1 MCTRKYRPE
10 TPSPWCKG
18 LSLLFPFALALTAAT
33 GFESCGE
40 TFPESLYV
48 SPDGKDTNPGTLSA
62 PLGTLEAA
70 RNAIRSLRQSHQ
82 LPISG
87 VTVYLRAGV
96 YRRSQTFE
104 LDKED
109 SGTAD
114 SPVVY
119 RNYQDETV
127 RLSGGAPLT
136 DGDFQIVDDPT
147 VLQRLPENARGNV
160 RVTDLR
166 SAGITD
172 YGELYQ
178 HGFSLPIRE
187 APIELFFDGQPM
199 RLARWPNEG
208 RERIG
213 KVIDRGSNP
222 REGDFSN
229 RGGRFTFDYGQASR
243 WQQAED
249 IWLHGIFSYG
259 YADDN
264 LKVAQIDLRK
274 KVLSVAQPHIY
285 SLMSSKEGT
294 AGKHLRGYY
303 VYNLLEEIDAPGE
316 YFVDRNE
323 GLLYF
328 YPPSGMEQSEI
339 VVSVVK
345 EPLVS
350 LESVSNVV
358 IQGIQFEYARGMGIY
373 LEGGEHNRISACT
386 FRNLGTVAISMGKG
400 TEGPDGPVHDFK
412 ATPVSRKLGNIK
424 AATYYDNAWN
434 RVAGSNHTI
443 EDCLIYNTGT
453 GGIILDGGDR
463 TTLEP
468 GHNVVRNCR
477 IHDYNRWNRT
487 YCPAIELR
495 GVGNRVLHNHIH
507 DAPHQAISV
516 FGNDHL
522 IEFNRIERVC
532 LDADDMGAIYTG
544 RNPSE
549 RGTIIRHNGF
559 FDFESD
565 DSRITAIYFD
575 DGAGGGRVYGNLF
588 YRVGHPRF
596 GAIFVHGGHDHLFE
610 NNVFVKC
617 KRVFG
622 NTPWTDERWKENV
635 EGELWQKRL
644 KGEVTITEPPYVS
657 KYPELKGFFE
667 PNGRPRVNRGIKNLA
682 YQCDAF
688 SVPQYELQDNL
699 ITDEDPGFVDVDKD
713 DFRLKPDS
721 VVFKKIPGF
730 QKIPH
735 EKIGLLGGRSVGA
748 PGS

>member
-1 MCTRKYRPE
+1 MRTSRRLAAKAA
-10 TPSPWCKG
+10 S
-18 LSLLFPFALALTAAT
+18 LSKAMSRLVFLALTIAT
-33 GFESCGE
+33 MCLNSCRDTAPG
-40 TFPESLYV
+40 SLFV
-48 SPDGKDTNPGTLSA
+48 APNGNDSNPGTLA
-62 PLGTLEAA
+62 DPFATLEAA
-70 RNAIRSLRQSHQ
+70 RNAVRELKKAHG
-82 LPISG
+82 LPGGGI
-87 VTVYLRAGV
+87 TVYLREGI
-96 YRRSQTFE
+96 YTRSGTFE
-104 LDKED
+104 LKHGD

-114 SPVVY
+114 SPIVY
-119 RNYQDETV
+119 RNYEDDTV
-127 RLSGGAPLT
+127 RLSGGASLSS
-136 DGDFQIVDDPT
+136 DSFRVVQDAA
-147 VLQRLPENARGNV
+147 VLSRLPEQARERV
-160 RVTDLR
+160 RVVDLK
-166 SAGITD
+166 ALGITD

-178 HGFSLPIRE
+178 HGFSLPIHE
-187 APIELFFDGQPM
+187 APLELFFNGQPM
-199 RLARWPNEG
+199 RLARWPNEA
-208 RERIG
+208 RVSIG

-229 RGGRFTFDYGQASR
+229 RGGQFTFDYDRAARWRQA
-243 WQQAED
+243 AD

-264 LKVAQIDLRK
+264 LKVAQIDLRN

-285 SLMSSKEGT
+285 SLMSSKEET

-328 YPPSGMEQSEI
+328 YPPSGMEESEI
-339 VVSVVK
+339 VVSIVK
-345 EPLVS
+345 EPLVV
-350 LESVSNVV
+350 LENASNVI
-358 IQGIQFEYARGMGIY
+358 IQGIHLEYARGMGIY

-434 RVAGSNHTI
+434 RFAGSNHTI
-443 EDCLIYNTGT
+443 EDSLIYNTGT
-453 GGIILDGGDR
+453 GGIVLDGGDR

-477 IHDYNRWNRT
+477 IHDYNRWNKT

-549 RGTIIRHNGF
+549 RGTLIRHNGF

-565 DSRITAIYFD
+565 SSRITAIYFD

-644 KGEVTITEPPYVS
+644 KKEVAIVEPPYVS

-667 PNGRPRVNRGIKNLA
+667 PNGRPRVNRGVKNLA
-682 YQCDAF
+682 YRCDAF

-699 ITDEDPGFVDVDKD
+699 ITNEDPGFVGVDKD

-721 VVFKKIPGF
+721 VVFKKIPSF
-730 QKIPH
+730 QKIPL
-735 EKIGLLGGRSVGA
+735 EKIGLLGGRPVGA